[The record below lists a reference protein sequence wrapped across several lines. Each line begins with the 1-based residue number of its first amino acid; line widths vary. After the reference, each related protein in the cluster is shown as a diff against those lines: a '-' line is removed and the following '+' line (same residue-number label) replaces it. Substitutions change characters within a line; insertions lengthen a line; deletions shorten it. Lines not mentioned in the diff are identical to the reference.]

1 MLRFLLLA
9 LSLPLILSCDVS
21 NSRLSDYT
29 TRLSRSLEV
38 DKPWLLERVEPV
50 LPRLRELRQPITESS
65 IDLLDFLSL
74 GGCELQGVIAERNS
88 SLGRLATPTTRLV
101 HELEFL
107 AVAEACAESLSVE
120 DPDLAELL
128 REVIETKEREL
139 PMVIFNATLGGEEF
153 RGFWRARGRDVMVDP
168 EVIAAVRDLRSSIE
182 GWMSGNYVVDR
193 QAFVDQLDLIRRG
206 QGGDYVQYWFDLS
219 VYLEAADEI
228 VNSRMSTRPLCF
240 ATEGGSLLK
249 TAQAEI
255 FNNVVMQFFI
265 GGVQKDV
272 AVLSRG
278 SFDLFAET
286 DRIEQLLVEALPKN
300 YRDWQAKRQLVLDD
314 GANAMN
320 RHVRVLK
327 PLLSQCGF
335 LPTSPGS

>member
-1 MLRFLLLA
+1 
-9 LSLPLILSCDVS
+9 
-21 NSRLSDYT
+21 
-29 TRLSRSLEV
+29 
-38 DKPWLLERVEPV
+38 
-50 LPRLRELRQPITESS
+50 
-65 IDLLDFLSL
+65 
-74 GGCELQGVIAERNS
+74 
-88 SLGRLATPTTRLV
+88 
-101 HELEFL
+101 
-107 AVAEACAESLSVE
+107 
-120 DPDLAELL
+120 
-128 REVIETKEREL
+128 
-139 PMVIFNATLGGEEF
+139 
-153 RGFWRARGRDVMVDP
+153 
-168 EVIAAVRDLRSSIE
+168 
-182 GWMSGNYVVDR
+182 
-193 QAFVDQLDLIRRG
+193 
-206 QGGDYVQYWFDLS
+206 
-219 VYLEAADEI
+219 
-228 VNSRMSTRPLCF
+228 
-240 ATEGGSLLK
+240 EGGSLLK

-320 RHVRVLK
+320 RHVKVLK